1 MNDLSR
7 IANYIVLREQGK
19 TYQEIGDIYGVSK
32 QRVEEAIK
40 NAENRFNGKRIRKNS
55 ANIEKIIYKGI
66 YDLFYKDCTMTIS
79 KIARIV
85 GHDKGTVENLI
96 KGANAR
102 FTIKGIKRLI
112 DFSGMTFEELFE
124 LRKKDGEQE

>member
-1 MNDLSR
+1 MSDLSR

-32 QRVEEAIK
+32 QRVEEVIK
-40 NAENRFNGKRIRKNS
+40 NAEKRFNGERIRKNS
-55 ANIEKIIYKGI
+55 TNIEKIVYKGI
-66 YDLFYKDCTMTIS
+66 YDLFYKDCTMTAT
-79 KIARIV
+79 KLARIV

-96 KGANAR
+96 KGTNAR

-124 LRKKDGEQE
+124 PRKKGR